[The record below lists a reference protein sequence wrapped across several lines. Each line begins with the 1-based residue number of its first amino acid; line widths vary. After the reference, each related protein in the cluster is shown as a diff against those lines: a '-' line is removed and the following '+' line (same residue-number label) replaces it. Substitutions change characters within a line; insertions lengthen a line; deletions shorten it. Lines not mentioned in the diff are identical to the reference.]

1 MICVIILMIRHTSVP
16 YTSIR
21 RTRRA
26 MYTTGGVDSIATI
39 TELRSQTADLLEH
52 VQTTHQAV
60 MIQKNNQPVAVLI
73 SWELYKRLK
82 DEEADIF

>member
-1 MICVIILMIRHTSVP
+1 
-16 YTSIR
+16 
-21 RTRRA
+21 

-52 VQTTHQAV
+52 VQSTHQAV

-82 DEEADIF
+82 DEQEIDFL